1 MARVHANVRG
11 RRERPWRGVLTAL
24 ERCSTGSP
32 KLKQVGQASKA
43 RGGRTSR
50 KSWLSAL
57 YKDTRAKRVVRA
69 HRRAR
74 GKQERLGRG
83 VRAIAELC
91 SRGSPRLVQK
101 DQGSERR
108 EGTRSEECDPHR
120 HRPWRMLLT
129 AAHLERHRVPDRAV
143 RACAIGSAV
152 RATTTSC
159 SGRSCPPA
167 ATSSCVR
174 RGCTRPPRVE
184 SFRVFA
190 RMVRA
195 VARMKGTAN

>member
-32 KLKQVGQASKA
+32 KLKQVGQASQA

-101 DQGSERR
+101 DQRSERR

-120 HRPWRMLLT
+120 HRLREL
-129 AAHLERHRVPDRAV
+129 A
-143 RACAIGSAV
+143 SNY
-152 RATTTSC
+152 C
-159 SGRSCPPA
+159 SPR
-167 ATSSCVR
+167 ATSS
-174 RGCTRPPRVE
+174 
-184 SFRVFA
+184 A
-190 RMVRA
+190 RSSCPGLSCWFCRLDNDDFVLRSLLSSCSN
-195 VARMKGTAN
+195 VALCAQG